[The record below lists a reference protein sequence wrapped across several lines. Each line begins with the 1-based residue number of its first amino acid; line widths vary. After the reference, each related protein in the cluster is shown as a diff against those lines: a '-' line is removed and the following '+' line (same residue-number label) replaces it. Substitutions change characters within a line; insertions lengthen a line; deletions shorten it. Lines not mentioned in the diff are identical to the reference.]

1 MVTREQ
7 DSDDSDDDDDDDAV
21 DDLLDSDEDE
31 IDEDGQVYL
40 ESLQVGSPLAD
51 LQGYLAGLQEKL
63 FLHKKL
69 FFLKYIEILG
79 RFTRFARYTG
89 IMDYDGRINLSLT
102 QNSTGSNVKI
112 IGTFTG

>member
-63 FLHKKL
+63 FLHKKF
-69 FFLKYIEILG
+69 FFLKYNEILD
-79 RFTRFARYTG
+79 RFTGKIYNNYGLWWAYQLV
-89 IMDYDGRINLSLT
+89 INTSISF
-102 QNSTGSNVKI
+102 QHKVYWSKC
-112 IGTFTG
+112 